1 MMIQKSYEKENG
13 NLYIV
18 PTPIGN
24 LKDITYRAV
33 EILSSVDAIF
43 AEDTRVTIQL
53 LNALEIKNKVYP
65 CHKFNEVK
73 VSDSLLSLLSKNQ
86 NIALV
91 TDRGTPLI
99 SDPGS
104 VVVDNVIK
112 AGYNVIA
119 LPGASALLPALN
131 MSNISAERFLFYG
144 FLSSKESESLNE
156 LRMLSDINFTIVLYE
171 APHRLYKTLQK
182 IAETLG
188 NRQISISREISKLHE
203 EVFRGTVNEAL
214 EFYTEA
220 RGEFVIVIE
229 AGNQKVDLEKV
240 YLGVL
245 ELISLGVTPKDA
257 IKKQAKDNNVSR
269 NLLYNMYEERK

>member
-1 MMIQKSYEKENG
+1 MVQKSYDRENG

-53 LNALEIKNKVYP
+53 LNALNIKNKVYP

-73 VSDSLLSLLSKNQ
+73 VSDSVLNLLSQNK

-104 VVVDNVIK
+104 VVVSNVIK

-131 MSNISAERFLFYG
+131 MSNISADKFLF
-144 FLSSKESESLNE
+144 
-156 LRMLSDINFTIVLYE
+156 
-171 APHRLYKTLQK
+171 
-182 IAETLG
+182 
-188 NRQISISREISKLHE
+188 
-203 EVFRGTVNEAL
+203 
-214 EFYTEA
+214 
-220 RGEFVIVIE
+220 
-229 AGNQKVDLEKV
+229 
-240 YLGVL
+240 
-245 ELISLGVTPKDA
+245 
-257 IKKQAKDNNVSR
+257 
-269 NLLYNMYEERK
+269 

>member
-1 MMIQKSYEKENG
+1 MIQKSYEKEKG

-33 EILSSVDAIF
+33 EILTNVDAIF

-53 LNALEIKNKVYP
+53 LNSLSIKNKVYP

-73 VSDSLLSLLSKNQ
+73 ASKNILNLLNKEK

-104 VVVDNVIK
+104 VVVDSVIK

-119 LPGASALLPALN
+119 LPGASAVLPALN
-131 MSNISAERFLFYG
+131 MSNISSERFLFYG
-144 FLSSKESESLNE
+144 FLSSKESQSIKE
-156 LRMLSDINFTIVLYE
+156 LEMLSGINFTIVLYE
-171 APHRLYKTLQK
+171 APHRLYKTLQNVLK
-182 IAETLG
+182 TLG
-188 NRQISISREISKLHE
+188 NRRISISREISKVHE
-203 EVFRGTVNEAL
+203 EVFRGSVNEAL
-214 EFYTEA
+214 EFYKEV
-220 RGEFVIVIE
+220 RGEIVIVIE
-229 AGNQKVDLEKV
+229 
-240 YLGVL
+240 
-245 ELISLGVTPKDA
+245 
-257 IKKQAKDNNVSR
+257 KKES
-269 NLLYNMYEERK
+269 ER

>member
-1 MMIQKSYEKENG
+1 MIQKSYERVYG

-33 EILSSVDAIF
+33 EILSSVDAVF

-53 LNALEIKNKVYP
+53 LNALNIKNKVYP

-73 VSDSLLSLLSKNQ
+73 VSESILSLLSQNKNL
-86 NIALV
+86 ALV

-104 VVVDNVIK
+104 VVVNNAVI

-144 FLSSKESESLNE
+144 FLSSKETEAMNE
-156 LRMLSDINFTIVLYE
+156 LKMLSNINFTIVLYE

-182 IAETLG
+182 IAQTLG
-188 NRQISISREISKLHE
+188 NRRISISREISKLHE
-203 EVFRGTVNEAL
+203 EVFRGCVNEAL
-214 EFYTEA
+214 EFYTEVK
-220 RGEFVIVIE
+220 GEIVIVIE
-229 AGNQKVDLEKV
+229 AGNNEIDIETV
-240 YLGVL
+240 YQELIELINLGVP
-245 ELISLGVTPKDA
+245 PKEA
-257 IKKQAKDNNVSR
+257 IKKLVKDKNVSR
-269 NLLYNMYEERK
+269 NLLYNMYEERKK